1 MQCSAVE
8 NSEKHC
14 PMSLTLAILHYLTCS
29 AVLPLQNKKIVQHW
43 ISTLSQPIF
52 CLLTCSVSTALV
64 CYYKVRCLALPCT
77 ADYWQCTSS
86 PSCTALPCTACLSLH
101 CRLLAMHVVS
111 FKHCTALPCKLHCLP
126 FLALHYRLLALHVI
140 SHVMWETGEG
150 VVVVVVTNLLRK

>member
-8 NSEKHC
+8 NSTCCAVDTSRIFHKNNLHC
-14 PMSLTLAILHYLTCS
+14 TVKSTVCTGYVTDTGNPSLFNLQCS

-64 CYYKVRCLALPCT
+64 CYYKVRCLALH
-77 ADYWQCTSS
+77 
-86 PSCTALPCTACLSLH
+86 CLS
-101 CRLLAMHVVS
+101 
-111 FKHCTALPCKLHCLP
+111 
-126 FLALHYRLLALHVI
+126 FLALHCRLLALHVI